1 MGQEN
6 NFEIPALMP
15 IEQGEI
21 KSRKIQS
28 NVTLD
33 IIDEFKKV
41 VISRYFFLFG
51 IRLLVYNPGK
61 NSVFYRDFAGIEI
74 MICFKRS

>member
-28 NVTLD
+28 NVTL
-33 IIDEFKKV
+33 
-41 VISRYFFLFG
+41 
-51 IRLLVYNPGK
+51 NT
-61 NSVFYRDFAGIEI
+61 
-74 MICFKRS
+74 

>member
-28 NVTLD
+28 NVPLNNRW
-33 IIDEFKKV
+33 IQKGSNFK
-41 VISRYFFLFG
+41 IFFPVWHPTTR
-51 IRLLVYNPGK
+51 IQPWEK
-61 NSVFYRDFAGIEI
+61 
-74 MICFKRS
+74 

>member
-21 KSRKIQS
+21 KCRKIQS
-28 NVTLD
+28 NVTLNNRW
-33 IIDEFKKV
+33 IQKGSNFK
-41 VISRYFFLFG
+41 IFFPVWHPTTH
-51 IRLLVYNPGK
+51 I
-61 NSVFYRDFAGIEI
+61 
-74 MICFKRS
+74 